1 MIDPR
6 LRDDEAPGETVATDR
21 TVRQFAVLLGVV
33 LTVAAARDVFGRGAG
48 VRGSTLAA
56 IGLAVAVAGLVRP
69 RTVRPL
75 FTAAVAITRP
85 IGAVI
90 SVALL
95 GIIYYVVFTPLA
107 FLFRLVGR
115 DALMRR
121 RRPQASTYWAA
132 KESPADIRSYF
143 RP

>member
-1 MIDPR
+1 MIDPQ
-6 LRDDEAPGETVATDR
+6 LRDNDEAPAATDT

-33 LTVAAARDVFGRGAG
+33 LSLAAARDVFVRGAS

-56 IGLAVAVAGLVRP
+56 VALGVVAAGLIRP
-69 RTVRPL
+69 RTVRPI
-75 FTAAVAITRP
+75 FTAALAITMP

-115 DALMRR
+115 DALVRR
-121 RRPQASTYWAA
+121 RRPQAPTYWAA